1 MAVSA
6 IMKVLVFVFVL
17 IPCGRL
23 SWLYVRFSVH
33 ANISHCVVSYRT
45 EKYIGRFC
53 STSCCLFSC
62 LIWSQS
68 DCLIC
73 TWAIHRSVHNHIV
86 IIIMSVVSA
95 TTERENGLK

>member
-33 ANISHCVVSYRT
+33 ANISHCVV
-45 EKYIGRFC
+45 
-53 STSCCLFSC
+53 
-62 LIWSQS
+62 
-68 DCLIC
+68 
-73 TWAIHRSVHNHIV
+73 V
-86 IIIMSVVSA
+86 
-95 TTERENGLK
+95 